1 MLAKRGLSCRL
12 CQVPSA
18 APEGHNVCSGLHQR
32 QWLPQAPVDYGLK
45 PEAAK
50 MFASRVEFAA
60 LRVCAVLTILFLFHS
75 PAQAAD
81 YTVKRDGTGQFSTI
95 QACADAAQ
103 AGDTCVVY
111 AGVYSEH
118 VQTKA
123 GGTGD
128 GTRITFKAQGVA
140 TMQGFNIRHPY
151 VTVDGF
157 DITGDIAGST
167 GMITVFF

>member
-12 CQVPSA
+12 CQGPSA

-32 QWLPQAPVDYGLK
+32 QRAPQAPVDYGLK

-50 MFASRVEFAA
+50 MFASRVEFAV
-60 LRVCAVLTILFLFHS
+60 LRVYAVLTLLFLFHS

-81 YTVKRDGTGQFSTI
+81 YTVKRDGTGQFATI
-95 QACADAAQ
+95 QACADAAR

-111 AGVYSEH
+111 AGVYNEH
-118 VQTKA
+118 VKTTA

-128 GTRITFKAQGVA
+128 STHVTFKTQGVA
-140 TMQGFNIRHPY
+140 TMQGFDIKHPF
-151 VTVDGF
+151 VTIEGF
-157 DITGDIAGST
+157 DITGYTLKYQGL
-167 GMITVFF
+167 ITV